1 MPVTPNHYRF
11 RISNFEFRICHPST
25 RLNRQER
32 KERED
37 DAKGIVHFEED
48 KTLCVLCVFAVQQ
61 EQVGA

>member
-1 MPVTPNHYRF
+1 
-11 RISNFEFRICHPST
+11 
-25 RLNRQER
+25 LNPQDR

-37 DAKGIVHFEED
+37 EAKGIVHFKKD